1 MSPQGD
7 DRPPKRPEGS
17 KGSGKPEEPQKPGA
31 SGGSGKPEKG
41 KKPEYNVYG
50 RSGRGGQKRP
60 APQRKKPPDKGEKP
74 PYNVYRSRPSLRDRF
89 GKPSLESIR
98 RESGGGS
105 GGIRGF
111 FGRLTGGKRPWLRW
125 ILIFA
130 VGWLLLS
137 FITFA
142 ISAQI
147 QKGKLPQSAK
157 DALLRAA
164 RRCWLAKT
172 SSSSAG
178 TAGGKT
184 QHNANGAE
192 GEGPPRADT
201 IMVLHASLTSFR
213 KLSIPRDSYA
223 AIPNCGEQKINA
235 SLACNTRSTN
245 GNPAETIKTV
255 EDFLGIDINHII
267 IVDFD
272 GFADF
277 INTLGGVTISDGG
290 NPQHEVRVGWGD
302 VDGGKK
308 QGGVSLKLPPGDV
321 TLQGDKA
328 LAYARIRHNNC
339 DPSERDCYR
348 AARQQAV
355 LNGIKDRLTS
365 ITRFPYNFI
374 KGPWMGWNAPR
385 AFISDMGGFTLPQ
398 VAISAIL
405 GGSGD
410 TNVLGGSGTTSDAS
424 PGPGGK
430 PGLPRQRLPGRGQE
444 AHRRRP
450 AARPRLHSVLLVRTG
465 TGGRLVGAA
474 RVRLLGAGVR
484 GARSCSTMRS
494 RRPSTRTPCSWSC
507 SPSSRS
513 RIP

>member
-7 DRPPKRPEGS
+7 DRPPKRPGGSEG
-17 KGSGKPEEPQKPGA
+17 GGKPDGPQKPGG
-31 SGGSGKPEKG
+31 SGAGGKPEKG

-50 RSGRGGQKRP
+50 RGGRGGGKKRS
-60 APQRKKPPDKGEKP
+60 APQRGKPTAKGEKP
-74 PYNVYRSRPSLRDRF
+74 PYTVYRSRPSLRDRF

-98 RESGGGS
+98 RDSGGR

-111 FGRLTGGKRPWLRW
+111 FGRLTGGRRPWLRW

-157 DALLRAA
+157 DALKGGPAVLAGQNILILGGD
-164 RRCWLAKT
+164 RR
-172 SSSSAG
+172 
-178 TAGGKT
+178 GKT
-184 QHNANGAE
+184 QHNASGSE
-192 GEGPPRADT
+192 GQGPPRADT
-201 IMVLHASLTSFR
+201 IMVLHSSLTSFR

-223 AIPNCGEQKINA
+223 AIPNCGSQKINA

-245 GNPAETIKTV
+245 GNPASTIKTV
-255 EDFLGIDINHII
+255 EDFLGIDINHIV

-277 INTLGGVTISDGG
+277 INTLGGVTIHVPG
-290 NPQHEVRVGWGD
+290 NPNKSGAVVCGD

-308 QGGVSLKLPPGDV
+308 QGGISLKLPPGDI

-339 DPSERDCYR
+339 DPSEDDRDG

-355 LNGIKDRLTS
+355 LNAIKGRLTS
-365 ITRFPYNFI
+365 VTRFPYNFF
-374 KGPWMGWNAPR
+374 KGPWIGWNAPK

-398 VAISAIL
+398 VAIAAIL
-405 GGSGD
+405 GGNGA
-410 TNVLGGSGTTSDAS
+410 TNVLGSDKAGVGV
-424 PGPGGK
+424 GPGGSLQIPESECVDAVK
-430 PGLPRQRLPGRGQE
+430 TL
-444 AHRRRP
+444 
-450 AARPRLHSVLLVRTG
+450 TG
-465 TGGRLVGAA
+465 SDPPHDAQ
-474 RVRLLGAGVR
+474 
-484 GARSCSTMRS
+484 
-494 RRPSTRTPCSWSC
+494 C
-507 SPSSRS
+507 SP
-513 RIP
+513 

>member
-17 KGSGKPEEPQKPGA
+17 EGCGKPKEPKKPGA
-31 SGGSGKPEKG
+31 SGASGKPEKG
-41 KKPEYNVYG
+41 KKPEYTVYG
-50 RSGRGGQKRP
+50 SGGRGARSGKKRS
-60 APQRKKPPDKGEKP
+60 APQPKKPSAGKGEKP
-74 PYNVYRSRPSLRDRF
+74 PYTVYRSRPSLRDRIR
-89 GKPSLESIR
+89 KPSLQSIGR
-98 RESGGGS
+98 DSDGR

-157 DALLRAA
+157 DALKGGPAVLAGQNILILGGD
-164 RRCWLAKT
+164 RR
-172 SSSSAG
+172 
-178 TAGGKT
+178 GKT
-184 QHNANGAE
+184 QHHASGTE

-213 KLSIPRDSYA
+213 KLSIPRDSFA

-235 SLACNTRSTN
+235 SLACNTRSPN

-255 EDFLGIDINHII
+255 EDFLGIDINHIV

-277 INTLGGVTISDGG
+277 INTLGGVTISVPG
-290 NPQHEVRVGWGD
+290 NPDKKGAAVCGD
-302 VDGGKK
+302 VDGGKN

-339 DPSERDCYR
+339 DPSEDDRDR

-374 KGPWMGWNAPR
+374 KGPWIGWNAPK

-398 VAISAIL
+398 LAISAIL
-405 GGSGD
+405 GGSGE
-410 TNVLGGSGTTSDAS
+410 TNVLGSDKAGVGV
-424 PGPGGK
+424 GPGGSLEIPQGACDDAVK
-430 PGLPRQRLPGRGQE
+430 KLLGGDPP
-444 AHRRRP
+444 HRP
-450 AARPRLHSVLLVRTG
+450 A
-465 TGGRLVGAA
+465 
-474 RVRLLGAGVR
+474 
-484 GARSCSTMRS
+484 
-494 RRPSTRTPCSWSC
+494 C
-507 SPSSRS
+507 SP
-513 RIP
+513 

>member
-17 KGSGKPEEPQKPGA
+17 EGGGKPKEPKKPGA
-31 SGGSGKPEKG
+31 SGAGGKPEKG
-41 KKPEYNVYG
+41 KKPEYTVYG
-50 RSGRGGQKRP
+50 RGGRGGQKKKS
-60 APQRKKPPDKGEKP
+60 APPRKKPGAKGEKP
-74 PYNVYRSRPSLRDRF
+74 PYTVYRSRPSLRDRL
-89 GKPSLESIR
+89 GKPSLQSIR
-98 RESGGGS
+98 RDSGGG

-147 QKGKLPQSAK
+147 QKGKLPDSAK
-157 DALLRAA
+157 DALEGGPAVLAGQNILILGGD
-164 RRCWLAKT
+164 RR
-172 SSSSAG
+172 
-178 TAGGKT
+178 GKT
-184 QHNANGAE
+184 QRNASGSE
-192 GEGPPRADT
+192 GQGPPRADT

-223 AIPNCGEQKINA
+223 AIPNCGTQKINA
-235 SLACNTRSTN
+235 SLACNTRSPN
-245 GNPAETIKTV
+245 GNPGETIRTV

-277 INTLGGVTISDGG
+277 INTLGGVTIQVPG
-290 NPQHEVRVGWGD
+290 NPNKEGAVVCGD

-308 QGGVSLKLPPGDV
+308 QGGVSLKLPAGDT

-328 LAYARIRHNNC
+328 LAYARIRHNTC
-339 DPSERDCYR
+339 DLSEDDRDR

-365 ITRFPYNFI
+365 VTRFPYNFL
-374 KGPWMGWNAPR
+374 KGPWIGWNAPK

-398 VAISAIL
+398 VAIAAIL
-405 GGSGD
+405 GGSGE
-410 TNVLGGSGTTSDAS
+410 TNVLGGSGGRSEAG
-424 PGPGGK
+424 PGPAGSLVY
-430 PGLPRQRLPGRGQE
+430 PDSVCEE
-444 AHRRRP
+444 A
-450 AARPRLHSVLLVRTG
+450 VKE
-465 TGGRLVGAA
+465 LVGGDPPHDPA
-474 RVRLLGAGVR
+474 
-484 GARSCSTMRS
+484 
-494 RRPSTRTPCSWSC
+494 C
-507 SPSSRS
+507 SPAF
-513 RIP
+513 

>member
-7 DRPPKRPEGS
+7 DRPRKRP
-17 KGSGKPEEPQKPGA
+17 KGSEGGGKPNEPKKPGA
-31 SGGSGKPEKG
+31 SGASGKPEKG

-50 RSGRGGQKRP
+50 RGGRGGQKRS
-60 APQRKKPPDKGEKP
+60 APKPKKSAGSGGEKP
-74 PYNVYRSRPSLRDRF
+74 PYTVYRSRPSLRDRVR
-89 GKPSLESIR
+89 KPDMQSIR
-98 RESGGGS
+98 RDSGGG

-111 FGRLTGGKRPWLRW
+111 FGRLSGGKRPWLRW

-157 DALLRAA
+157 DALKGGPAVLAGQNILILGGD
-164 RRCWLAKT
+164 RR
-172 SSSSAG
+172 
-178 TAGGKT
+178 GKT

-235 SLACNTRSTN
+235 SLACNTQSTN

-272 GFADF
+272 GFAAF
-277 INTLGGVTISDGG
+277 INTLGGVTIDVPDTNGKKDGA
-290 NPQHEVRVGWGD
+290 VVCGD
-302 VDGGKK
+302 VDGGQK
-308 QGGVSLKLPPGDV
+308 QGGVSLKLPPGNI

-328 LAYARIRHNNC
+328 LAYSRIRHNTC
-339 DPSERDCYR
+339 DPSEDARDR
-348 AARQQAV
+348 AARQQEV
-355 LNGIKDRLTS
+355 LNAIKGRLTS
-365 ITRFPYNFI
+365 VTRFPYNFV
-374 KGPWMGWNAPR
+374 KGPWIGWNAPK

-398 VAISAIL
+398 LAISAIL
-405 GGSGD
+405 GGSGE
-410 TNVLGGSGTTSDAS
+410 TNVLGGSGSSSDAS
-424 PGPGGK
+424 DGPGGSLVYPDSVCTDAVK
-430 PGLPRQRLPGRGQE
+430 KLIGGDPPRD
-444 AHRRRP
+444 P
-450 AARPRLHSVLLVRTG
+450 A
-465 TGGRLVGAA
+465 
-474 RVRLLGAGVR
+474 
-484 GARSCSTMRS
+484 CW
-494 RRPSTRTPCSWSC
+494 PS
-507 SPSSRS
+507 
-513 RIP
+513 

>member
-7 DRPPKRPEGS
+7 DRPPKRP
-17 KGSGKPEEPQKPGA
+17 KGSEGGGKPKEPKKPGA
-31 SGGSGKPEKG
+31 SGAGGKPEKG
-41 KKPEYNVYG
+41 KKPEYTVYG
-50 RSGRGGQKRP
+50 RGGRGGQKKKS
-60 APQRKKPPDKGEKP
+60 APPRKKPGAKGEKP
-74 PYNVYRSRPSLRDRF
+74 PYTVYRSRPSLRDRL
-89 GKPSLESIR
+89 GKPSLQSIR
-98 RESGGGS
+98 RDSGGG

-147 QKGKLPQSAK
+147 QKGKLPDSAK
-157 DALLRAA
+157 DALEGGPAVLAGQNILILGGD
-164 RRCWLAKT
+164 RR
-172 SSSSAG
+172 
-178 TAGGKT
+178 GKT
-184 QHNANGAE
+184 QRNASGSE
-192 GEGPPRADT
+192 GQGPPRADT

-223 AIPNCGEQKINA
+223 AIPNCGTQKINA
-235 SLACNTRSTN
+235 SLACNTRSPN
-245 GNPAETIKTV
+245 GNPGETIRTV

-277 INTLGGVTISDGG
+277 INTLGGVTIQVPG
-290 NPQHEVRVGWGD
+290 NPNKEGAVVCGD

-308 QGGVSLKLPPGDV
+308 QGGVSLKLPAGDT

-328 LAYARIRHNNC
+328 LAYARIRHNSC
-339 DPSERDCYR
+339 DLSEDDRDR

-365 ITRFPYNFI
+365 VTRFPYNFL
-374 KGPWMGWNAPR
+374 KGPWIGWNAPK

-398 VAISAIL
+398 VAIAAIL
-405 GGSGD
+405 GGSGE
-410 TNVLGGSGTTSDAS
+410 TNVLGGSGGRSEAG
-424 PGPGGK
+424 PGPAGSLVY
-430 PGLPRQRLPGRGQE
+430 PDSVCEE
-444 AHRRRP
+444 A
-450 AARPRLHSVLLVRTG
+450 VKE
-465 TGGRLVGAA
+465 LVGGDPPHDPA
-474 RVRLLGAGVR
+474 
-484 GARSCSTMRS
+484 
-494 RRPSTRTPCSWSC
+494 C
-507 SPSSRS
+507 SPAF
-513 RIP
+513 

>member
-17 KGSGKPEEPQKPGA
+17 KGGGKPEEPNKPGS
-31 SGGSGKPEKG
+31 SGGKGKPEKG
-41 KKPEYNVYG
+41 KKPEYTVYG

-60 APQRKKPPDKGEKP
+60 APQRKKPAPKGGKP
-74 PYNVYRSRPSLRDRF
+74 PYTVYRSRPSLRDRIR
-89 GKPSLESIR
+89 KPSMESIR
-98 RESGGGS
+98 RDSGG

-111 FGRLTGGKRPWLRW
+111 FGRLTGGKWPWLRW

-157 DALLRAA
+157 DALEGGPAVLAGQNILILGGD
-164 RRCWLAKT
+164 RR
-172 SSSSAG
+172 
-178 TAGGKT
+178 GKT
-184 QHNANGAE
+184 QHNASGAE

-277 INTLGGVTISDGG
+277 INTLGGVTIDVPDTNGKKDGA
-290 NPQHEVRVGWGD
+290 VVCGD

-308 QGGVSLKLPPGDV
+308 QGGVSLKLPPGDI

-328 LAYARIRHNNC
+328 LAYARIRHNAC
-339 DPSERDCYR
+339 DPSED
-348 AARQQAV
+348 
-355 LNGIKDRLTS
+355 
-365 ITRFPYNFI
+365 
-374 KGPWMGWNAPR
+374 
-385 AFISDMGGFTLPQ
+385 
-398 VAISAIL
+398 
-405 GGSGD
+405 
-410 TNVLGGSGTTSDAS
+410 
-424 PGPGGK
+424 
-430 PGLPRQRLPGRGQE
+430 
-444 AHRRRP
+444 
-450 AARPRLHSVLLVRTG
+450 
-465 TGGRLVGAA
+465 
-474 RVRLLGAGVR
+474 
-484 GARSCSTMRS
+484 
-494 RRPSTRTPCSWSC
+494 
-507 SPSSRS
+507 
-513 RIP
+513 